1 MKTTYSEK
9 PATLL
14 DAGNGNTYYHFN
26 IEQVTV
32 NDITEWQ
39 CDRVEVKTVVNA
51 ANVKQA
57 VIEELWEVGKE
68 SKLINDY
75 LEATATGGNQKA
87 IDDYNAF
94 LAERHA
100 IKEEINAY
108 FAGLCSD

>member
-14 DAGNGNTYYHFN
+14 NAGNGNAYYHWN

-32 NDITEWQ
+32 NEVTEWQ
-39 CDRVEVKTVVNA
+39 CDRVEIKDVANA
-51 ANVKQA
+51 VNVKQA
-57 VIEELWEVGKE
+57 VIEELWGGGKE
-68 SKLINDY
+68 NKLINDY
-75 LEATATGGNQKA
+75 LEATVTGENQKA

-100 IKEEINAY
+100 VKEEITNY
-108 FAGLCSD
+108 FAGLC